1 MSTRNRFA
9 VFDDSDDEV
18 EVSAPIVEKAPDA
31 FVAVVD
37 ESGSWEKPV
46 SRNIRKAAVFA
57 AKKAEKKLHAACMK
71 ELLMRVQTRLLY
83 SVLVQE
89 WKEYYEYGC
98 SAPKRTVSLG
108 HVLNFRAQ
116 SLRALCT
123 AALKVV
129 PLTEERQVGGYCE
142 TCAEYAHFQTGW
154 TIQASVAIAK
164 MPEFMTALQT
174 GFLPGLH
181 GWQLAGMN
189 VSLKSAT
196 VSMKPVSLLTLGP
209 DSEILPIAIN
219 LKFEIETPPA
229 RYECEISKKN
239 HTPRVWGYYQ
249 PMCFCNEPRGCGR
262 PECYCALCD
271 EVQVADYA
279 AYGGHWGSPHE
290 PGVGHL
296 RASALEFIRR
306 FVVHTARRRRLA

>member
-1 MSTRNRFA
+1 MSTSNRFA
-9 VFDDSDDEV
+9 VFDDSDDEEV
-18 EVSAPIVEKAPDA
+18 EVPAPIVEKAPDA

-37 ESGSWEKPV
+37 ESGFWEKPV
-46 SRNIRKAAVFA
+46 SRKIRKT

-89 WKEYYEYGC
+89 WKEYYEYRD
-98 SAPKRTVSLG
+98 SPPKRAASLG
-108 HVLNFRAQ
+108 HVLSFRAQ
-116 SLRALCT
+116 SLGVLC
-123 AALKVV
+123 AAAPKVV
-129 PLTEERQVGGYCE
+129 PLMEERQVGGYCS

-164 MPEFMTALQT
+164 MSEFMTAVQT

-181 GWQLAGMN
+181 GWQLVGMN

-219 LKFEIETPPA
+219 LQFEIETSSA
-229 RYECEISKKN
+229 RRECEASRKTRT
-239 HTPRVWGYYQ
+239 HTLCYGDSW
-249 PMCFCNEPRGCGR
+249 CFCYEPRGCGR
-262 PECYCALCD
+262 QNCSCALCD
-271 EVQVADYA
+271 EMQKASYVPR
-279 AYGGHWGSPHE
+279 WGSPPE

-306 FVVHTARRRRLA
+306 FVVHIARRRRLA